1 MPKKTNIKTLILKS
15 QYVSEDYQDTKDK
28 MSGYRD
34 AFYKDFPEEFKRM
47 IAAQNK
53 ESEQNTIESSNTE
66 VIIEEEDIEDIDGGK
81 PKSRTMRNLYRRISK
96 ITHPDKVESEF
107 LTSCFKKASTA
118 YSENDAGALFAI
130 AATLNIDV
138 SDIDATE
145 ITREL
150 EDSIASKMMNTMM
163 MKSSLAWMW
172 ANAETEEE
180 KNKVR
185 ELVAKHVKDNY

>member
-15 QYVSEDYQDTKDK
+15 QYVTEDFEYTKDK
-28 MSGYRD
+28 MSGYRE

-53 ESEQNTIESSNTE
+53 EAEQNTGTGEEEGVE
-66 VIIEEEDIEDIDGGK
+66 VDIEEEVDSGT

-96 ITHPDKVESEF
+96 ITHPDKVDSEF

-118 YSENDAGALFAI
+118 YSENDVGGLFAI

-138 SDIDATE
+138 SDIDASE

-180 KNKVR
+180 KDKVR

>member
-15 QYVSEDYQDTKDK
+15 QYVTEDFEYTKDK
-28 MSGYRD
+28 MSGYRE

-53 ESEQNTIESSNTE
+53 EAEQNAGTGEE
-66 VIIEEEDIEDIDGGK
+66 EGVEADIEEEEVDSGT

-96 ITHPDKVESEF
+96 ITHPDKVDSEF

-118 YSENDAGALFAI
+118 YSENDVGGLFAI

-138 SDIDATE
+138 SDIDASE

-180 KNKVR
+180 KDKVR

>member
-15 QYVSEDYQDTKDK
+15 QYVTEDFEDTKDK
-28 MSGYRD
+28 MSGYRE

-53 ESEQNTIESSNTE
+53 EAEQNAGTGEE
-66 VIIEEEDIEDIDGGK
+66 EGVEADIEEEDIDSDT

-96 ITHPDKVESEF
+96 ITHPDKVDSEF

-118 YSENDAGALFAI
+118 YSENDVGGLFAI

-138 SDIDATE
+138 SDIDASE

-180 KNKVR
+180 KDKVR

>member
-1 MPKKTNIKTLILKS
+1 MKS
-15 QYVSEDYQDTKDK
+15 QYVTEDFEDTKDK
-28 MSGYRD
+28 MSGYRE

-53 ESEQNTIESSNTE
+53 EAEQSTGTGEE
-66 VIIEEEDIEDIDGGK
+66 EGVEADIEEEEVDSGT

-96 ITHPDKVESEF
+96 ITHPDKVDSEF

-118 YSENDAGALFAI
+118 YSENDVGGLFAI

-138 SDIDATE
+138 SDIDASE

-180 KNKVR
+180 KDKVR